1 MNPIVFRDLPA
12 VTAIERQLEL
22 HARDRLLD
30 DELEELP
37 IRIDEASITLFG
49 IRQADTYYDRLPER
63 VRAQFNRAEW
73 NRHFDVLGQFSR
85 DPNALWH
92 RFGLDLRCAKGDR
105 LHCLEVFGRQLVCAL
120 NGLHPQAMLAFAE
133 EAQAEAA

>member
-1 MNPIVFRDLPA
+1 MNLIVFRDLPVVAA
-12 VTAIERQLEL
+12 VERQLAL

-37 IRIDEASITLFG
+37 ILIDEASVALFG

-63 VRAQFNRAEW
+63 VRAQFGRAEW
-73 NRHFDVLGQFSR
+73 NRHFDVLGQFTR

-92 RFGLDLRCAKGDR
+92 RFGLDLCCTNGDR
-105 LHCLEVFGRQLVCAL
+105 LHCLEVFGRQLVVAL
-120 NGLHPQAMLAFAE
+120 NGLHPKAMLAFAE
-133 EAQAEAA
+133 ETHAQAA

>member
-12 VTAIERQLEL
+12 VAAVERQLEL

-37 IRIDEASITLFG
+37 ILIDEASLALFG
-49 IRQADTYYDRLPER
+49 IRQSDTYYDRLPER
-63 VRAQFNRAEW
+63 VRAMFGRAEW
-73 NRHFDVLGQFSR
+73 DRHFDVLGHFTR
-85 DPNALWH
+85 DPNAHWH
-92 RFGLDLRCAKGDR
+92 RFGLDLRCAEGDR
-105 LHCLEVFGRQLVCAL
+105 LHCLEVFGRQLVVAL

-133 EAQAEAA
+133 EAHAEAA